1 MVGEAAR
8 RCDGALDIVVACAGV
23 LNRGATT
30 LAVNYFG
37 AVATLLGLRHLLA
50 ASDAPRAVAVG
61 SVAAYFPSNADLV
74 ARLLAGDEAEALGS
88 IGNEPEI
95 GLYAASKLALA
106 RWCRSA
112 AIDTDWAGAGIL
124 LNVVAPGLVETGMNR
139 ETFSDPVRR
148 AQVSSM
154 MPAPLGRHA
163 QPEEVAQL
171 ISFLVSPANSY
182 TTGQVIFCDGGQQA
196 LQRAA
201 WP

>member
-1 MVGEAAR
+1 
-8 RCDGALDIVVACAGV
+8 
-23 LNRGATT
+23 
-30 LAVNYFG
+30 
-37 AVATLLGLRHLLA
+37 
-50 ASDAPRAVAVG
+50 
-61 SVAAYFPSNADLV
+61 
-74 ARLLAGDEAEALGS
+74 
-88 IGNEPEI
+88 
-95 GLYAASKLALA
+95 
-106 RWCRSA
+106 
-112 AIDTDWAGAGIL
+112 
-124 LNVVAPGLVETGMNR
+124 MNR